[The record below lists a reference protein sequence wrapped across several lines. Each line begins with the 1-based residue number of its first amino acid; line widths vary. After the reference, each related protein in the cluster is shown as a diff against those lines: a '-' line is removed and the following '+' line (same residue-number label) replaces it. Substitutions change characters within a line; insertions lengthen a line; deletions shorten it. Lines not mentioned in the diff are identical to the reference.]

1 MALLDITLKRKVGA
15 VYDVLYP
22 TTTWGQIDSK
32 PTTFT
37 PTSHNHTLS
46 DLPTNTLTGSTF
58 PGAYSAPGGGSNQ
71 GVILFGDYYGWH
83 TRSIGTTGQV
93 LTVSGGVP
101 TWATPL
107 VSTTVTIASGDW
119 SANSATKTVSGV
131 TASSFLWISPA
142 SASYTNFVSAEVRAT
157 AQGTNSIT
165 FTCSITPTASIDVVV
180 VRG

>member
-1 MALLDITLKRKVGA
+1 MADKNIVIQRNNAGTIDNIYPQTQWGN
-15 VYDVLYP
+15 VLN
-22 TTTWGQIDSK
+22 K

-131 TASSFLWISPA
+131 TASSFLWVSPDA
-142 SASYTNFVSAEVRAT
+142 ASYANFGIAEVRAT

-165 FTCSITPTASIDVVV
+165 FTCTTTPSVSITVVV
-180 VRG
+180 IRG